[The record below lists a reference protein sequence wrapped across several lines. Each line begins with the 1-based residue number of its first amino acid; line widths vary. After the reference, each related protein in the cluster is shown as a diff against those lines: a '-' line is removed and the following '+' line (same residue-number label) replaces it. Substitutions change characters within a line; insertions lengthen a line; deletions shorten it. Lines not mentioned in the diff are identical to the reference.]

1 MLHIPNSAGENC
13 SNEKENRSLS
23 EKRHKINKFANYQ
36 NKMVKNSPALTAMFL
51 FLLKDVKTFGP
62 WFLT

>member
-1 MLHIPNSAGENC
+1 M
-13 SNEKENRSLS
+13 S
-23 EKRHKINKFANYQ
+23 EKRHKINEYANYQ